1 MPISMKIVYAIIFMT
16 PLLVFLFLVL
26 GLPIL
31 ELTKS
36 PLAESE
42 EQGQ

>member
-1 MPISMKIVYAIIFMT
+1 MKIVYAIIFMT

-26 GLPIL
+26 GLPMI

-36 PLAESE
+36 PIVEAEE
-42 EQGQ
+42 INE